1 MPFFSDGLSLLDI
14 WNVRFPNTA
23 LFSYVITTI
32 DADNRGKIL
41 GGIDTLILMSPTIGI
56 AIGTQFLTSNYVNG
70 FLYLS
75 GIFLIGLLLM
85 LFNKNLNHIRL
96 NCKSITKI

>member
-1 MPFFSDGLSLLDI
+1 MFDSLTQ
-14 WNVRFPNTA
+14 P

-32 DADNRGKIL
+32 DAENRGKIL

-56 AIGTQFLTSNYVNG
+56 AIGTHLLTMNYVNG

-75 GIFLIGLLLM
+75 GIFLTGLLLM
-85 LFNKNLNHIRL
+85 LFNKNLNHIKL
-96 NCKSITKI
+96 NSKKIAEIKIDLK